1 MCFYEPWVRVT
12 LRSGKGCHSGFR
24 CGGGPD
30 VWGAIHLKSSVD
42 DDDDDDCKD
51 EVDDTMTMLM
61 TAMAV
66 VLMMM
71 LKTSHK
77 PQIKFC

>member
-1 MCFYEPWVRVT
+1 MFDVQPWVCVA
-12 LRSGKGCHSGFR
+12 LRGGKGCHSGF
-24 CGGGPD
+24 CSGGGPN

-42 DDDDDDCKD
+42 GDNDDDCED

-77 PQIKFC
+77 PQTKFC